1 MKVPASTAS
10 AQGKIMDNE
19 YIIGRMQGYIH
30 KAAQELSSWLSKLL
44 PQTSED
50 WWNDCVLD
58 KLSQAQ
64 SERAREKGLSKLE
77 ELDLAALLRIAD
89 KAWYEMRAVAYL
101 PSKKRECIRSMMRVR
116 NNWAHLSASI
126 PNKDAVIADLK
137 TLRQFFEQM
146 YCDHSLLSEIEDF
159 KNAVEKTDFTILAPR
174 NDLTEAPGST
184 DATSASSCG
193 EIKEKSMVCLVSN
206 PEKRGMVFSVT
217 NLGQTVKYDLFID
230 GGISTFY
237 SGQIALVEETPGYTW
252 TDADTFRSY
261 LTAYQINNPSA
272 RNLYSL
278 NSARIDF
285 VPYQFRP
292 ALKLIHADEPRILI
306 ADSVGVGKTIEAGLI
321 IKELE
326 ARSNLENVLIIC
338 PKPLVAERK
347 WELEMKRF
355 DEDFIP
361 LDGPQL
367 RQVLSDT
374 DRDGEW
380 PARFSK
386 VIIPYSILDSRIY
399 NDGEKKD
406 NRRKSRCFSLT
417 DLDPAP
423 HFDLVIIDEAHHIRN
438 GSMEKEKAF
447 AYKCVKYFCDNAT
460 AVVMLTATPLQTG
473 TDNLFTLMNVLRPD
487 VFIDE
492 NTFKIMLKPNKYITQ
507 CSHTIRA
514 AKDNWQADAI
524 EQLKNIC
531 NTTWGENVIA
541 KNPKYKDV
549 LLKLQQNNLSRN
561 DRVQLISDVESLH
574 SLNTMLNRT
583 RRKDI
588 HDFCVR
594 RTHTIRTEFTDAQRK
609 LHNSLLQFEK
619 TVLSAMYDEQSAKF
633 MMSTISRQA
642 ASCIMGL
649 APFIHDIVNR
659 RFSQINDDQ
668 NISYTFKELEN
679 DEAFTF
685 SVAAKEVLELAGNL
699 PEEDPKFD
707 SILSIIN
714 QKQACENNKII
725 LFSTFRHT
733 LAYLRKKLS
742 AMGYRVAQ
750 IDGSVKDARRLE
762 LREQFEKDKDD
773 PDAIDIMLFTEVG
786 SEGLDY
792 QFCDMM
798 INYDLPWNP
807 MKIEQRI
814 GRIDRRGQK
823 SESVSIYNIITDDT
837 IDADIYF
844 RCHLRIGVFE
854 RSIGECEEILGEIGS
869 QIEKIAVDSALTGE
883 ERRIKLEQIADNEVR
898 KMQELSKLEEEEKGL
913 FGFDLSDYTA
923 SKEIQKAESPWLTP
937 LSIQK
942 LVEKYLNDRLGQGK
956 YIIGENDL
964 KMLRLNAEAR
974 NKLRADLSKL
984 RGTRNAARR
993 SWEVYLKGNNPNHYV
1008 TFDADAAEEKRDAFF
1023 ITSMH
1028 PLARQASMF
1037 YTSTDTAYINVEYAS
1052 DTLPSGKYPFS
1063 VYAWTYTGLN
1073 QHFRLV
1079 TVCEN
1084 DAVSDELTDILQ
1096 DTQAAAK
1103 PAAADQN
1110 TWQKLEEKHVQMW
1123 MAEKDSYL
1131 QEVRTTEKFRRE
1143 SLFNSFIN
1151 KRSAIESMLHDGLE
1165 FNIETMKQ
1173 GELKKATEKYETK
1186 IKDIEAQ
1193 VAQTDIHTTLIANG
1207 ILVIR

>member
-1 MKVPASTAS
+1 
-10 AQGKIMDNE
+10 MDNE
-19 YIIGRMQGYIH
+19 FIVRRMQGYIH
-30 KAAQELSSWLSKLL
+30 KAAQDLSSWLSKIL
-44 PQTSED
+44 PQTSDD

-58 KLSQAQ
+58 KLSHTQ
-64 SERAREKGLSKLE
+64 SSRAREKGLSQLD

-126 PNKDAVIADLK
+126 PNKDAVIDDLK

-146 YCDHSLLSEIEDF
+146 YCDHSLLSEIDDF

-174 NDLTEAPGST
+174 NDLTEVPGST
-184 DATSASSCG
+184 DTPAASSSN
-193 EIKEKSMVCLVSN
+193 EIKEKSLVYLVSN

-230 GGISTFY
+230 GGLSTFY
-237 SGQIALVEETPGYTW
+237 SGQIALVEETPGYKW

-326 ARSNLENVLIIC
+326 ARSSLENILIIC

-367 RQVLSDT
+367 RQILSDT

-399 NDGEKKD
+399 NDGS
-406 NRRKSRCFSLT
+406 NSNSRRKSRCFSLT
-417 DLDPAP
+417 QLDPAP

-438 GSMEKEKAF
+438 GSMSKEKAF

-473 TDNLFTLMNVLRPD
+473 TKDLFTLMNVLRPD
-487 VFIDE
+487 VIIDE
-492 NTFKIMLKPNKYITQ
+492 NTFNIMLQPNAYIAQ
-507 CSHTIRA
+507 CSHTIRT

-524 EQLKNIC
+524 EQLKNVC

-541 KNPKYKDV
+541 KNPIYKQT
-549 LLKLQQNNLSRN
+549 LLKLQQDSMSR
-561 DRVQLISDVESLH
+561 DERVQLISAVESLH

-609 LHNSLLQFEK
+609 LHDSLLQFESV
-619 TVLSAMYDEQSAKF
+619 VLAALHDEQNVKF
-633 MMSTISRQA
+633 MMTTVRRQA
-642 ASCIMGL
+642 ASCLMGL
-649 APFIHDIVNR
+649 APFIQDIISR
-659 RFSQINDDQ
+659 RFSQINDDPD
-668 NISYTFKELEN
+668 ISYTFEELKN
-679 DEAFTF
+679 NEAFTI
-685 SVAAKEVLELAGNL
+685 SSAAKEVLELAGSL

-707 SILSIIN
+707 SILSIIS

-742 AMGYRVAQ
+742 AMGFRVAQ

-773 PDAIDIMLFTEVG
+773 PDAIDILLFTEVG

-823 SESVSIYNIITDDT
+823 SESVSIYNVITGDT
-837 IDADIYF
+837 VDADIYD
-844 RCHLRIGVFE
+844 RCLLRIGVFE
-854 RSIGECEEILGEIGS
+854 KSIGECEEILGEIGS
-869 QIEKIAVDSALTGE
+869 QIEKIAVDSALTDE

-913 FGFDLSDYTA
+913 FGFDLSNYTA
-923 SKEIQKAESPWLTP
+923 SREIQKAESPWLTP

-942 LVEKYLNDRLGQGK
+942 MVEKYLNDRLGHGK

-964 KMLRLNAEAR
+964 KTLRLNSDAR
-974 NKLRADLSKL
+974 KDLLSDFSKL

-1008 TFDADAAEEKRDAFF
+1008 TFDADAAEEKREAFF

-1073 QHFRLV
+1073 PHFRLV

-1084 DAVSDELTDILQ
+1084 DTVSDELADILQ
-1096 DTQAAAK
+1096 DTQATAK
-1103 PAAADQN
+1103 PAATDKN
-1110 TWQKLEEKHVQMW
+1110 TWQ
-1123 MAEKDSYL
+1123 
-1131 QEVRTTEKFRRE
+1131 R
-1143 SLFNSFIN
+1143 I
-1151 KRSAIESMLHDGLE
+1151 
-1165 FNIETMKQ
+1165 
-1173 GELKKATEKYETK
+1173 
-1186 IKDIEAQ
+1186 
-1193 VAQTDIHTTLIANG
+1193 
-1207 ILVIR
+1207 